1 MGGQR
6 SHGCRRHNW
15 FRNQTISFNESH
27 TNLER
32 RHRHWVGGGEL
43 LEPAECTLYKTGRG
57 CSRAKSSFIDA
68 FGSATGFRVG
78 GGLVTD
84 KPEAGTSQE
93 TLVGAIVESVEEAV
107 EKAIDEVEEAVAE
120 VREIV
125 VDVAEEV
132 AEVAAEVVEIAE
144 EVETVANEI
153 EAVVHSDTVEE
164 IKAEAEHVAEVA
176 VEIEHVAEEVV
187 AAVAKEE

>member
-57 CSRAKSSFIDA
+57 RSRAKSSFIDA

-84 KPEAGTSQE
+84 KPEAGRGKTSRSHRRSSSSSSASRSRNV
-93 TLVGAIVESVEEAV
+93 TGDLSGSDRRVGRGSCR
-107 EKAIDEVEEAVAE
+107 KGD
-120 VREIV
+120 
-125 VDVAEEV
+125 
-132 AEVAAEVVEIAE
+132 
-144 EVETVANEI
+144 
-153 EAVVHSDTVEE
+153 
-164 IKAEAEHVAEVA
+164 
-176 VEIEHVAEEVV
+176 
-187 AAVAKEE
+187 